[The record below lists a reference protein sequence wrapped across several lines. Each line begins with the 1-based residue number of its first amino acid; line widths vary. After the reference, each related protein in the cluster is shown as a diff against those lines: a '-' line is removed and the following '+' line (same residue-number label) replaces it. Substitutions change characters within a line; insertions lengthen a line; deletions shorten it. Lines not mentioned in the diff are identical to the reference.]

1 MQVCRDPRWG
11 RCYESFGERPE
22 LVQNMTSIVSGFQG
36 EIPAGGRKGAPF
48 VAGPRNVA
56 ACAKHYVGD
65 GGTAGGINAN
75 DTAATFH
82 ELLAVHMPPY
92 YNAVI
97 RGVSTVMVSYSTW
110 NGVKMHAHHFLI
122 TDFLKKQLRFRVSL
136 RSAMEF

>member
-1 MQVCRDPRWG
+1 
-11 RCYESFGERPE
+11 
-22 LVQNMTSIVSGFQG
+22 MTSIVSGFQG

-48 VAGPRNVA
+48 VAGQRNVA

-75 DTAATFH
+75 DTVATFH

-110 NGVKMHAHHFLI
+110 NVVKMHAHHFLI

>member
-1 MQVCRDPRWG
+1 MCRDPRWG

-48 VAGPRNVA
+48 VAGQGNVA

-65 GGTAGGINAN
+65 GGNAGGINAN
-75 DTAATFH
+75 DTVATFH

-110 NGVKMHAHHFLI
+110 NVVKMHAHHFLI